1 MNARMKTLSGVML
14 KALTA
19 AQQDVLIE
27 LWEVDFRPFGGEVW
41 RFCNQINEKN
51 GGIVW
56 KGAEYAPYPIEAE
69 GFEMTAQGAGNR
81 PTLKVSNV
89 LGFVTGAAEQY
100 NQLAGVEV
108 VRRLTYAKFLDAANF
123 VAGNPTADPNQEIVC
138 RYVIERLTE
147 MTTERAV
154 LELATPAEADGAI
167 VPARM
172 MLANTCVWQYR
183 GEGCGYTGRAVAD
196 KLDMQT
202 SDPKKDVCSGTLTGC
217 RARFGATAALPF
229 GGFPSADKVES

>member
-81 PTLKVSNV
+81 PN
-89 LGFVTGAAEQY
+89 
-100 NQLAGVEV
+100 
-108 VRRLTYAKFLDAANF
+108 RR
-123 VAGNPTADPNQEIVC
+123 
-138 RYVIERLTE
+138 
-147 MTTERAV
+147 
-154 LELATPAEADGAI
+154 
-167 VPARM
+167 
-172 MLANTCVWQYR
+172 
-183 GEGCGYTGRAVAD
+183 GRAV
-196 KLDMQT
+196 QPT
-202 SDPKKDVCSGTLTGC
+202 GRRGSRPPSDLRQVS
-217 RARFGATAALPF
+217 
-229 GGFPSADKVES
+229 

>member
-81 PTLKVSNV
+81 PTLRVSNA

-123 VAGNPTADPNQEIVC
+123 TAGNPQPAN
-138 RYVIERLTE
+138 R
-147 MTTERAV
+147 RA
-154 LELATPAEADGAI
+154 
-167 VPARM
+167 
-172 MLANTCVWQYR
+172 
-183 GEGCGYTGRAVAD
+183 
-196 KLDMQT
+196 
-202 SDPKKDVCSGTLTGC
+202 
-217 RARFGATAALPF
+217 
-229 GGFPSADKVES
+229 